1 MDLLATYTS
10 DESPSIILSDIE
22 TAEIIHTIEPSTDRR
37 TSLMWRSQHWA
48 KQHGHRIAERDFARL
63 SNGEADHDLPRI

>member
-10 DESPSIILSDIE
+10 DEPPSIILRDIE

-37 TSLMWRSQHWA
+37 TSLLWRAQHWT
-48 KQHGHRIAERDFARL
+48 KQNGHRIAERDFSRL